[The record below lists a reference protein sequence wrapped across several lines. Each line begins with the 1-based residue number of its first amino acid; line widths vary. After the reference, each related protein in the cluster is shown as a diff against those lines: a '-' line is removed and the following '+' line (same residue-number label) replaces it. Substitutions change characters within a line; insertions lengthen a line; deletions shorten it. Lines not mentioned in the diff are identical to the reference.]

1 MKKFQTMMA
10 VVLVALMAF
19 VVQSCGNDDKDV
31 NLTSSMYKLTETL
44 VFQDKGELTTEQA
57 DYFQK
62 KYSSEQTAEF
72 LTDKQAESQTDQIA
86 SQLVLSTKAEM
97 GDEPMK
103 FTITLI
109 TTNLNNNRQVC
120 KWEIYYDNGSVSSKK
135 Y

>member
-1 MKKFQTMMA
+1 MMA

-31 NLTSSMYKLTETL
+31 DLTSSMYKMTKTL
-44 VFQDKGELTTEQA
+44 VFQDKGELTTEQV
-57 DYFQK
+57 DNFQK

-86 SQLVLSTKAEM
+86 SQLASSTKAEM

-109 TTNLNNNRQVC
+109 TTNLKNNKQIC

-135 Y
+135 F

>member
-1 MKKFQTMMA
+1 
-10 VVLVALMAF
+10 
-19 VVQSCGNDDKDV
+19 
-31 NLTSSMYKLTETL
+31 MYKMTKTL
-44 VFQDKGELTTEQA
+44 VFQDKGELTTEQV
-57 DYFQK
+57 DNFQK

-86 SQLVLSTKAEM
+86 SQLSSSTKAEM

-109 TTNLNNNRQVC
+109 TTNLKNNKQVC

-135 Y
+135 F

>member
-19 VVQSCGNDDKDV
+19 VVQSCGNDDKDD
-31 NLTSSMYKLTETL
+31 LTSTMYKLTETL

-57 DYFQK
+57 ENFQK

-86 SQLVLSTKAEM
+86 SQLSSSTKAEM

-109 TTNLNNNRQVC
+109 TTKLSNNKQVC

-135 Y
+135 F

>member
-19 VVQSCGNDDKDV
+19 VVQSCGDDDKDV
-31 NLTSSMYKLTETL
+31 NLTSSMYKLTTTL

-57 DYFQK
+57 ENFQK

-86 SQLVLSTKAEM
+86 YKLASSTKAEM

-109 TTNLNNNRQVC
+109 TTNLNNNKQVC

-135 Y
+135 F

>member
-19 VVQSCGNDDKDV
+19 VVQSCGDDDKDV
-31 NLTSSMYKLTETL
+31 NLTSSMYKLTKTL

-57 DYFQK
+57 ENFQK

-86 SQLVLSTKAEM
+86 SQLSSSTKAEM

-109 TTNLNNNRQVC
+109 TTNLKNNKQVC

-135 Y
+135 F